1 MVFLFVFIF
10 VFPPLKNENHSKT
23 NCFSLLCFLFSTN
36 NKRQKTKVINLL
48 RVVLVSVLTFIDADG
63 DSGCHRFLKDNNS
76 LCVVL
81 NRKKSVT
88 NKVVVTFN
96 LNAVLSAMD
105 LSKDEMLL
113 EVNLKAVAV
122 LHTKRTLQLGLS
134 DIVARVRGD
143 GLRDVAI
150 TNALKVTVLL
160 IHSDSID
167 AVTIKVASLKDEAID
182 VSVALRSKNSRAM
195 KEEGIDNEVVLEVLD
210 DEVVPIDVTVLKS
223 GSLGVDNNTRVVA
236 PGVNASEECSTS
248 IDLDGSAGPEEDD
261 INEDVVVAIDKD
273 TNTQL
278 AGDVL
283 MSSFVPVLSK
293 PSLVDHD
300 FVSSL
305 EIETRLG
312 IADEH
317 DVGTHVATHGSE
329 DLKTTSSLQIGIK
342 SHEGEADVLVTGALR
357 VVALVGANDDDVLV
371 GRELLGR
378 SDSTGGHFPVAS
390 ELGEVDGL
398 VEEVEAALEVD
409 GDAAAVLDVIGHG
422 SVAALHGFVNSSL
435 ESIRRIDLTGGIGAI
450 VNDVDGGG
458 VLRARAS
465 RDAREALEGLRITEM
480 LVTSVVSEVVTMG
493 MSSSTKNE
501 CKEKNKTG
509 LHFKFK
515 KEQEKEKYNDVTI
528 FFPKDIWFSNQ
539 KI

>member
-10 VFPPLKNENHSKT
+10 VFPPLKSENHSKT
-23 NCFSLLCFLFSTN
+23 NCFSLFCFLFSTN
-36 NKRQKTKVINLL
+36 NKRQKTKDKRINLL

-76 LCVVL
+76 LCAVL
-81 NRKKSVT
+81 NRKEGVT

-210 DEVVPIDVTVLKS
+210 DEVVPIDVAVLKS

-236 PGVNASEECSTS
+236 PGVNASE
-248 IDLDGSAGPEEDD
+248 
-261 INEDVVVAIDKD
+261 
-273 TNTQL
+273 
-278 AGDVL
+278 
-283 MSSFVPVLSK
+283 
-293 PSLVDHD
+293 
-300 FVSSL
+300 
-305 EIETRLG
+305 
-312 IADEH
+312 
-317 DVGTHVATHGSE
+317 
-329 DLKTTSSLQIGIK
+329 
-342 SHEGEADVLVTGALR
+342 
-357 VVALVGANDDDVLV
+357 
-371 GRELLGR
+371 
-378 SDSTGGHFPVAS
+378 
-390 ELGEVDGL
+390 
-398 VEEVEAALEVD
+398 
-409 GDAAAVLDVIGHG
+409 
-422 SVAALHGFVNSSL
+422 
-435 ESIRRIDLTGGIGAI
+435 
-450 VNDVDGGG
+450 
-458 VLRARAS
+458 
-465 RDAREALEGLRITEM
+465 
-480 LVTSVVSEVVTMG
+480 
-493 MSSSTKNE
+493 
-501 CKEKNKTG
+501 
-509 LHFKFK
+509 
-515 KEQEKEKYNDVTI
+515 
-528 FFPKDIWFSNQ
+528 
-539 KI
+539 